1 MIKVKFWG
9 VRGSIPCPGP
19 QTMKYGGNTAC
30 IELRFPEVNRHIIID
45 AGSGIRELA
54 NNMMLVDLPKGPITT
69 EIYLS
74 HTHWDHIMGFPFF
87 IPAYIPGTTIK
98 VFGPVTYEEDPLEEI
113 VGGQMKYRYFP
124 VNMGELAASIEY
136 QQLKEEPEIDLG
148 DGIFLSTT
156 IINHPITALGYR
168 FSFRGAVFCTAYD
181 TEPFRNLFIT
191 DPDNPDFDSMMAEEG
206 EAVAREQNQVL
217 EDFFAGADLL
227 VHDAQYTEA
236 EYLNGKIGWGHTPI
250 EHALMAARRAGVKSL
265 ALFHHDPDRS
275 DADLDMM
282 SIKYCQGK
290 NEEDTDIFFAREGME
305 IELPAREGK
314 QR

>member
-54 NNMMLVDLPKGPITT
+54 SHMVRHDLPSGPIST

-87 IPAYIPGTTIK
+87 IPAYIPGTVIK
-98 VFGPVTYEEDPLEEI
+98 VFGPVTYEEEPLDEI

-136 QQLKEEPEIDLG
+136 KQLKEEPEIDLG
-148 DGIFLSTT
+148 DGILLSTA

-191 DPDNPDFDSMMAEEG
+191 DPADPDYDSMMAEEG
-206 EAVAREQNQVL
+206 EAAAREQNQVL

-227 VHDAQYTEA
+227 VHDAQYTEK
-236 EYLNGKIGWGHTPI
+236 EYLEGKIGWGHTPI
-250 EHALMAARRAGVKSL
+250 EYAITAARRAGVKSL

-275 DADLDMM
+275 DTELDLMTE
-282 SIKYCQGK
+282 KYCRNK
-290 NEEDTDIFFAREGME
+290 KWSDTDIFFVREGME
-305 IELPAREGK
+305 IELP
-314 QR
+314 